1 MDPTGWKGE
10 KDSAGGNVWTQEG
23 GSERRM
29 VLRGIHGPK
38 REEVR
43 VEWCWGKYFE
53 IRGRKG
59 EEDGAEGNIWTQ
71 EGGSQRMILL
81 GGMFGPKR
89 EEVRGGWC

>member
-1 MDPTGWKGE
+1 MDPKGRKGE

-29 VLRGIHGPK
+29 VLRGILGPK
-38 REEVR
+38 WEEVR

-53 IRGRKG
+53 LRGRNG
-59 EEDGAEGNIWTQ
+59 EEDVAEGNIWTQ
-71 EGGSQRMILL
+71 EGVSQRRIVL

-89 EEVRGGWC
+89 EDVREG